1 MFTILGY
8 YKTPG
13 FFGKFLMERKLHAIA
28 LRKTA
33 ILRYINVEISYFTIL
48 KVHDDFKTSF
58 ANEICSDC
66 LGYWGPL

>member
-33 ILRYINVEISYFTIL
+33 ILRYINVEISYLQFLKFTMISKQVL
-48 KVHDDFKTSF
+48 PMKFVRI
-58 ANEICSDC
+58 A
-66 LGYWGPL
+66 